1 MCLADIQLSKLHP
14 ALVCARP
21 TNLGTFA
28 SFCFV
33 QLSET
38 PKTCGRISE
47 VGIRSRYLLPLQ
59 ILLKI
64 HFAAMT
70 TVCYT
75 WGVCRITYASYFVWT

>member
-21 TNLGTFA
+21 TNLDTFA

-38 PKTCGRISE
+38 RKTCGRISE
-47 VGIRSRYLLPLQ
+47 AGVRSRFLFSLQ

-64 HFAAMT
+64 LFAAMT

-75 WGVCRITYASYFVWT
+75 